1 MDERRSV
8 ISQNWKHHSQQ
19 QTLST
24 IAISN
29 RWGVIASA
37 CAYHRYLPVSHPP
50 LPLVSHLLYTWNAAD
65 CGRRTVR
72 ISSSRHSTTT
82 AGSVCNSPQLY
93 FDTGAGSVCI
103 LPQPYFDTGAGSVC
117 ISPQP
122 YFDTGAGSV
131 ISRLSSSDGSD
142 STRRP
147 IRFYRYHSASLS
159 IQYPYHPTLDPL
171 YPNQSC
177 PKHLAPVETPP
188 TPVITVMM
196 ATSPQILGGV
206 VTPEAST
213 REGAMT
219 TSG

>member
-72 ISSSRHSTTT
+72 TSSSRHSTTT
-82 AGSVCNSPQLY
+82 AGSVCN
-93 FDTGAGSVCI
+93 
-103 LPQPYFDTGAGSVC
+103 
-117 ISPQP
+117 SPQP

-131 ISRLSSSDGSD
+131 ISRLSSTSVHNHSIPTTSQLGG
-142 STRRP
+142 TRIT
-147 IRFYRYHSASLS
+147 IRFR
-159 IQYPYHPTLDPL
+159 
-171 YPNQSC
+171 
-177 PKHLAPVETPP
+177 
-188 TPVITVMM
+188 
-196 ATSPQILGGV
+196 
-206 VTPEAST
+206 
-213 REGAMT
+213 
-219 TSG
+219 

>member
-1 MDERRSV
+1 MDKRRSV
-8 ISQNWKHHSQQ
+8 IPQNWKHHSQQ

-37 CAYHRYLPVSHPP
+37 CAYHRYFSVSHPP
-50 LPLVSHLLYTWNAAD
+50 LPLVSHLLYTWNAVD

-82 AGSVCNSPQLY
+82 ARSVCNS
-93 FDTGAGSVCI
+93 S
-103 LPQPYFDTGAGSVC
+103 
-117 ISPQP
+117 QP

-131 ISRLSSSDGSD
+131 ISRLSSSDGSA

-159 IQYPYHPTLDPL
+159 TQYPYHPILDPL

-213 REGAMT
+213 REGVMT

>member
-1 MDERRSV
+1 MDKRRSV

-65 CGRRTVR
+65 CGRRTVW
-72 ISSSRHSTTT
+72 ISSSGHSTTT
-82 AGSVCNSPQLY
+82 TGSVCHSPQLY

-122 YFDTGAGSV
+122 YFDTGTGSV
-131 ISRLSSSDGSD
+131 ISRLRVSVTQRTPSCTIFTLRACCRGGGGFESTKQEQDGDLTITKAEKKEDNRSTTRKTKD
-142 STRRP
+142 SCLEKVDNNP
-147 IRFYRYHSASLS
+147 
-159 IQYPYHPTLDPL
+159 PL
-171 YPNQSC
+171 YTSDE
-177 PKHLAPVETPP
+177 ETNERV
-188 TPVITVMM
+188 T
-196 ATSPQILGGV
+196 QGGN
-206 VTPEAST
+206 
-213 REGAMT
+213 
-219 TSG
+219 